1 MDDQGPPPHA
11 ICQVMLSQLR
21 RLTFLELLWLVE
33 AILAELHFRFFV
45 SQSGFA
51 YYDPAGFTDDS
62 ENDGE
67 EDGDL

>member
-11 ICQVMLSQLR
+11 ILQVILSQLR
-21 RLTFLELLWLVE
+21 RLTFLEFLWLVE

-51 YYDPAGFTDDS
+51 YDPAGFTDDS
-62 ENDGE
+62 ENDDE